1 MEHIFPTVMLKGPVW
16 PSLFCAREFAELHDW
31 VQQAKGLMLGMGY
44 VVDVAW
50 SSRFIRILE
59 FPAGTPD
66 VSIVILFFPIVVCI
80 EFSVLVELV
89 LCICV
94 VQ

>member
-1 MEHIFPTVMLKGPVW
+1 MEHLFSTVMLNGPVW
-16 PSLFCAREFAELHDW
+16 PSLFCAREFAEFNDW

-44 VVDVAW
+44 VVDVAR

-59 FPAGTPD
+59 LLAGTPD
-66 VSIVILFFPIVVCI
+66 VSIVILFFTIVVCI
-80 EFSVLVELV
+80 EISVLVELV
-89 LCICV
+89 PGICV